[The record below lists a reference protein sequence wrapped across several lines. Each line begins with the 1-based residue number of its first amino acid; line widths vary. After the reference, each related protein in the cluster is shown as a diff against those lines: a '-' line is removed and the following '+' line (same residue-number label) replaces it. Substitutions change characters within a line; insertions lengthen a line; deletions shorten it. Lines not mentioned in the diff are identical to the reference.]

1 MQIVHERCCGLD
13 VHKKSVVACI
23 LITHED
29 GSVQR
34 EIRTYATMTA
44 DLLMLR
50 DWLESLDIRQVA
62 MESTGVFWHPIYNI
76 LEDEERTILLVNAQH
91 MKAVPG
97 RKVRREV
104 AEIIAPERKRSG
116 SLLFHQQYS
125 WVAKREGNNP

>member
-1 MQIVHERCCGLD
+1 MHVVFSRCCGMD
-13 VHKKSVVACI
+13 VHKKMLVACV
-23 LITHED
+23 LLTQED

-34 EIRTYATMTA
+34 QVRTFSTMTA
-44 DLLMLR
+44 ELLACL
-50 DWLESLDIRQVA
+50 DWLESLQVEIVV
-62 MESTGVFWHPIYNI
+62 MESTGVYWKPIYNL
-76 LEDEERTILLVNAQH
+76 LEGHLKVLLVNAQH

-104 AEIIAPERKRSG
+104 AEIIAPERTLSG